1 MIQIKSGQDV
11 ETWRQNDI
19 SPLAG
24 VSSVNTAVGMGGGD
38 EIAPLTAFSL
48 ILLPFLLPLI
58 CPSYRNETDQATV
71 EGPLGNEGKEGKKK
85 TQLRWRSEA

>member
-11 ETWRQNDI
+11 DTWGQNNI

-24 VSSVNTAVGMGGGD
+24 VSSVNTAVGMGEGGGGA

-85 TQLRWRSEA
+85 HN